1 MLDANYAF
9 NNRLDMLVSKTELP
23 DVLIIEPKRFG
34 DSRGFFSEV
43 FNEKIIS
50 EHIGPLKF
58 VQDNHSLSQK
68 KGTLRGIHFQSP
80 PFAQDKLIRCVSG
93 SILDIAVDLRR
104 GSPTFG
110 ESVGVEISA
119 ENWRQLF
126 VPKGFG
132 HAFLTLTPD
141 TEVIYKVTDYYAP
154 DYDGGIIWNDTDLEI
169 AWGLGS
175 HEAVELSAKDMLLPK
190 LADFDTPFIYDPNLS
205 N

>member
-1 MLDANYAF
+1 
-9 NNRLDMLVSKTELP
+9 MLVSKTELP

-154 DYDGGIIWNDTDLEI
+154 DYDGGIIWNDTDLAI